1 MKISKR
7 QIQFY
12 MAEKKLTMTA
22 LAGAAGMSRQQL
34 SVIMA
39 KGTCTP
45 LSAGKIADGLGVT
58 VMDIVEEGG

>member
-12 MAEKKLTMTA
+12 MAEKKMTMTA
-22 LAGAAGMSRQQL
+22 LAGASGMSRQQL

-45 LSAGKIADGLGVT
+45 VSAGKIADGLGVT

>member
-1 MKISKR
+1 MKISKN

-12 MAEKKLTMTA
+12 MAGKRMTMTS
-22 LAGAAGMSRQQL
+22 LASASGMSRQQL

-45 LSAGKIADGLGVT
+45 ASAGKIADGLGVT
-58 VMDIVEEGG
+58 VMDIIKEE